1 MLRQRQLMID
11 QPSTNTAAWTQKYVC
26 LENFF
31 PDGKTFSHGDG
42 TAKRQEK
49 VAISLFV
56 KTNGLREFAI
66 KRHINARYVLTENY
80 CRYPTEQFI
89 IAGKDEYGRDVIGIY
104 PMLPDDTCR
113 FLCADFDDAEFE
125 KDVAAYRS
133 VCEGLNL
140 SVSVERSRSGN
151 GAHAWLFFEEAV
163 PADLARKMGTIIL
176 TKAMR
181 TRP

>member
-89 IAGKDEYGRDVIGIY
+89 IILQAKMNTAG
-104 PMLPDDTCR
+104 MLSAFIPC
-113 FLCADFDDAEFE
+113 FLMIPVGFCALILMM
-125 KDVAAYRS
+125 
-133 VCEGLNL
+133 LNL
-140 SVSVERSRSGN
+140 K
-151 GAHAWLFFEEAV
+151 
-163 PADLARKMGTIIL
+163 KM
-176 TKAMR
+176 
-181 TRP
+181 